1 MSVRSVDNPAAMVEF
16 RALGPLEAV
25 VAGRP
30 VDLGTPKQRALL
42 ALLVSQVGQPV
53 AVGVM
58 LEALWA
64 GQPPPSATTSLQ
76 AYVANLR
83 KVLEPDRTP
92 RTPARVLCT
101 CPQGYLLDSST
112 VDVDVHRF
120 GDHAAAGWQAWDR
133 GDPQQALSEFEA
145 GLALW
150 RGQAYAE
157 VASTTWVAP
166 EMARLEELRLSV
178 VELRC
183 AALLAVGAHE
193 VAEAELEAFNRAH
206 PLREYGCELLSL
218 ALYRAGR
225 QADAL
230 EVLRTTQSRL
240 AEELGIDPRPALK
253 QLESEILNQSP
264 ALDWRP
270 TAPATNGFTPATP
283 VRTTG
288 PPPPPAADGK
298 IFVGREKEL
307 RQLADA
313 LAGAAE
319 RGRVVTISGE
329 PGTGKTCLL
338 RHFAELAERSS
349 DTVAEQAGVPVLW
362 GSCPEHVDAPPLWL
376 WEQVLHAAGTA
387 FPQRPTP
394 GPVAELLDGDTQQV
408 LDDVAGTTLRR
419 FEAIVQYLTEAS
431 GPTPVVIL
439 LDNLH
444 RADASSLRLLAHLA
458 ESVPTSRLLLAVS
471 YRSDEAAPLAETLAA
486 LARAEMTR
494 IELNGLTVAET
505 QTLARRILDQDV
517 SKRTAKELRARTEG
531 NPFFLRELIKLLT
544 SEQHV
549 EQPHT
554 APVPA
559 PVREEV
565 LRRIARLP
573 QTTAKMLSVAAVA
586 GRHFD
591 IKVVAETASVEIET
605 ALEALD
611 AAVAAGLLEED
622 QQRLGW
628 FRFTHALAAETLY
641 EGTGRLRRARLH
653 RRIGATAA
661 RVWTGSTERAA
672 EIARHWLPAAE
683 LDPSSAALASTH
695 AADAARVADARLAP
709 DDAVRLWRQ
718 ALSAADLADSEDLDR
733 HPLLIGLATALYRA
747 GKPHEGLP
755 VFLKAMEDILSVPEP
770 DMSRLAATAVAAVGE
785 LGSHH
790 GVVDHRLV
798 DLLANILAN
807 VLENVLERGPS
818 HASDPVQRALL
829 LSCLAAVRDG
839 DRATLSDEALDLA
852 RDSADTTALAHLL
865 HLRAMALTGPGHL
878 DQRRQAITELLALP
892 RLPTLMAARARQLH
906 ALTLVT
912 AGRVPEAATELER
925 ASGPAEE
932 LHPPLRTR
940 LAWSRAGLLLLGGRW
955 QDADELSQAIH
966 EQHARTSRDEAM
978 FHRLVQRWESA
989 YLTGTNLDDVV
1000 EDLRVVAESSAR
1012 PSLHAILLV
1021 ALVET
1026 GQVRDAREAVHRFP
1040 PEPEEDHLWLYTRC
1054 WALLA
1059 ASRLG
1064 ELDLVADER
1073 AALLPYR
1080 RLTPS
1085 VLDLAISGSVA
1096 YFTGEAAM
1104 ALGDH
1109 DAAVADLDV
1118 AAETTLRMGAQP
1130 WLAKVRDTARRA
1142 RKLRSSTAHA
1152 PQRR

>member
-1 MSVRSVDNPAAMVEF
+1 VEF

-58 LEALWA
+58 LEALWE

-101 CPQGYLLDSST
+101 CPQGYLLDSRT

-253 QLESEILNQSP
+253 QLEREILNQSP
-264 ALDWRP
+264 TLDWRP
-270 TAPATNGFTPATP
+270 TAPITNGLTPSPP
-283 VRTTG
+283 VRTAG
-288 PPPPPAADGK
+288 PPPPPAAGGK
-298 IFVGREKEL
+298 TFVGREKEL

-313 LAGAAE
+313 LAGTAE

-376 WEQVLHAAGTA
+376 WEQVLRAAGTA
-387 FPQRPTP
+387 FPQQPTP
-394 GPVAELLDGDTQQV
+394 APVAELLDGDTQQL
-408 LDDVAGTTLRR
+408 LDDVAGATLRR
-419 FEAIVQYLTEAS
+419 FEAIVQYLTDAS
-431 GPTPVVIL
+431 GSTPVVIL

-458 ESVPTSRLLLAVS
+458 GSVPTSRLLLAVS
-471 YRSDEAAPLAETLAA
+471 YRSDEAEPLAETLAA
-486 LARAEMTR
+486 LARAEMTT
-494 IELNGLTVAET
+494 IELNGLTVPET
-505 QTLARRILDQDV
+505 QKLAGAILDHDV
-517 SKRTAKELRARTEG
+517 SRRTAKELRARTEG

-549 EQPHT
+549 EQPDT
-554 APVPA
+554 APVPP

-611 AAVAAGLLEED
+611 AAVAAGLIEED

-653 RRIGATAA
+653 RRIGASAA
-661 RVWTGSTERAA
+661 RVWTGTERAV

-683 LDPSSAALASTH
+683 LDPSTAAVASTH
-695 AADAARVADARLAP
+695 AADAARIADARLAP
-709 DDAVRLWRQ
+709 DDAVKLWQQ
-718 ALSAADLADSEDLDR
+718 ALSAADLAEREDLDR
-733 HPLLIGLATALYRA
+733 HPLLTGLATALYRA

-755 VFLKAMEDILSVPEP
+755 VFVKAMEETLAVPDP
-770 DMSRLAATAVAAVGE
+770 DLSRLVTTAVAAVGE
-785 LGSHH
+785 LDSHR
-790 GVVDHRLV
+790 GAVDHRLV
-798 DLLANILAN
+798 D
-807 VLENVLERGPS
+807 VLERGTS
-818 HASDPVQRALL
+818 LVSDPVHRALL
-829 LSCLAAVRDG
+829 LSCLAAVGGG
-839 DRATLSDEALDLA
+839 DRVKLSDEALDLA
-852 RDSADTTALAHLL
+852 RDSADTVDLAHVL
-865 HLRAMALTGPGHL
+865 HLRAVALTGPDHL
-878 DQRRQAITELLALP
+878 DQRRQAVTELLALP
-892 RLPTLMAARARQLH
+892 GLPTLMAARARQLH
-906 ALTLVT
+906 AWTLVT
-912 AGRVPEAATELER
+912 SGRVPEAATELEL
-925 ASGPAEE
+925 AGQAEE
-932 LHPPLRTR
+932 QHPPLRTR
-940 LAWSRAGLLLLGGRW
+940 LAWSRAGLRLLGGRW
-955 QDADELSQAIH
+955 RDADELSRAIH
-966 EQHARTSRDEAM
+966 DEHAGTSPDEALSN
-978 FHRLVQRWESA
+978 RLMQRWESA
-989 YLTGTNLDDVV
+989 YLTGANLDDVAD
-1000 EDLRVVAESSAR
+1000 ELRSVAESSAR
-1012 PSLHAILLV
+1012 PALHAILLV

-1026 GQVRDAREAVHRFP
+1026 GQVRDARDAVHRFRQ
-1040 PEPEEDHLWLYTRC
+1040 EPEEDHLWLYTRC

-1064 ELDLVADER
+1064 EFELVAGQR

-1080 RLTPS
+1080 GLTPS
-1085 VLDLAISGSVA
+1085 VPDVAISGSVA
-1096 YFTGEAAM
+1096 YFTGEAAL

-1109 DAAVADLDV
+1109 AAAVADLDL
-1118 AAETTLRMGAQP
+1118 AAEATHRMGTQP

-1142 RKLRSSTAHA
+1142 HRLRASSAHA